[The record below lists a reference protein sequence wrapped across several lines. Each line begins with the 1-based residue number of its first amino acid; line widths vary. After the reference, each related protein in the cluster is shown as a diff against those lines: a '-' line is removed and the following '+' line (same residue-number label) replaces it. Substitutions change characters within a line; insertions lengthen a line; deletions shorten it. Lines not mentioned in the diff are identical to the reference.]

1 MLKQFLYTSDVHSC
15 KRVWLVSALRRMQ
28 RDLVSLDEGGNHV
41 EIQSMVFFL
50 FVSHETQ
57 KKLSQKIF
65 ISVILV
71 IPLIYSVWRKK
82 YIQHLVNKQLS

>member
-28 RDLVSLDEGGNHV
+28 RDLVSLEEGGNHV
-41 EIQSMVFFL
+41 EIQSTFFFL
-50 FVSHETQ
+50 FTSHETE

-65 ISVILV
+65 ILVILV
-71 IPLIYSVWRKK
+71 IPLTYSVWRKK

>member
-1 MLKQFLYTSDVHSC
+1 MLKQFLYTSDIYSC

-28 RDLVSLDEGGNHV
+28 RDLVSLEEGEDHA
-41 EIQSMVFFL
+41 EIQSMFFFL
-50 FVSHETQ
+50 FTFHETQ

-71 IPLIYSVWRKK
+71 IPLSYSVWRKNIFNI
-82 YIQHLVNKQLS
+82 YS